1 MSDAERARQA
11 VGLRTFNEVW
21 GAMLE
26 DVIGM
31 WALNAPDL
39 DDVLDVLA
47 DHSHEVEAS
56 LPAQA
61 VEPGPLTSDSAQRL
75 AKVIEQAEATNPEW
89 ARGARF
95 VVGWYPA
102 QAVEPSAER
111 TCAECGR
118 VIGPLD
124 WPRQ

>member
-61 VEPGPLTSDSAQRL
+61 VEPGPLDVERL
-75 AKVIEQAEATNPEW
+75 AAVLAVSPIAWEVHSASGGYVMTLMFETADEAAAHIAAEY
-89 ARGARF
+89 ARLSPDKQPKGA
-95 VVGWYPA
+95 G
-102 QAVEPSAER
+102 
-111 TCAECGR
+111 
-118 VIGPLD
+118 
-124 WPRQ
+124 